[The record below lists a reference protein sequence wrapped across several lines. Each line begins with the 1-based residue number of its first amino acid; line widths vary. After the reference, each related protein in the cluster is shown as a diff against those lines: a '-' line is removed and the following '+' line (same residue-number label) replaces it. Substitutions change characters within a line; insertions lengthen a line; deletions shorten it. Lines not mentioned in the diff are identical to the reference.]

1 MPQCWHVAPG
11 RSCKCPGQ
19 GMGPGTL
26 RYPDTSMAQ
35 FPSLRAR
42 NGNKQYILA
51 ADETIPSFFTM
62 KYIQTYIPGSHEK
75 SNLCID
81 HMYLCAAR
89 FSRRLLNVPRVLS
102 NSLELQNVIYTE
114 RLQIPSNSSLG
125 VITLKLC
132 NCIPCLAAR
141 IGHEG
146 WGARTSEELSLG
158 SFVCEYAGAMTM
170 RPYQH
175 PSCEDQHPSCEDQH
189 PLVATQIQYFLYV

>member
-89 FSRRLLNVPRVLS
+89 FSRRLLNVFECCAILLNCRMWYIQRGSKFPLWVLS
-102 NSLELQNVIYTE
+102 LW
-114 RLQIPSNSSLG
+114 
-125 VITLKLC
+125 
-132 NCIPCLAAR
+132 NCATASRAPR
-141 IGHEG
+141 EDRPWRMG
-146 WGARTSEELSLG
+146 
-158 SFVCEYAGAMTM
+158 
-170 RPYQH
+170 RPYLWRTFSGQLCLRICRCQH
-175 PSCEDQHPSCEDQH
+175 PICFK
-189 PLVATQIQYFLYV
+189 YFYV